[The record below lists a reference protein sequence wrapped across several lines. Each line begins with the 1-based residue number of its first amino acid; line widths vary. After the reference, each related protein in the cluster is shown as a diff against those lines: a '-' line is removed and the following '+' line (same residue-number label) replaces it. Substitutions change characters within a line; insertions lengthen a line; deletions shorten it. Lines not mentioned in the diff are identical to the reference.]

1 MIGQPG
7 PGPRHRGP
15 GPVWSLAELCKRHN
29 AEAEAVDPRERAHH
43 NVEVEPRSN
52 LGGRRGHTMGVDDL
66 LREAIE
72 KICGIPASSV
82 TDSTPLVDLDIDSLA
97 IAEIIVELEIRLDT
111 EFPIHLL
118 RELDRVRTVGDVAR
132 ELAAA
137 LPGGDLNS

>member
-1 MIGQPG
+1 M
-7 PGPRHRGP
+7 
-15 GPVWSLAELCKRHN
+15 WKWK
-29 AEAEAVDPRERAHH
+29 
-43 NVEVEPRSN
+43 PRSN
-52 LGGRRGHTMGVDDL
+52 LGWRKGHTVGVDDL

-137 LPGGDLNS
+137 LPGGDFES

>member
-1 MIGQPG
+1 MWKWN
-7 PGPRHRGP
+7 RGRT
-15 GPVWSLAELCKRHN
+15 SR
-29 AEAEAVDPRERAHH
+29 
-43 NVEVEPRSN
+43 
-52 LGGRRGHTMGVDDL
+52 GRKGHTVGVDDL

-97 IAEIIVELEIRLDT
+97 IVEIIVESKIRLDT
-111 EFPIHLL
+111 EFPIQLAA
-118 RELDRVRTVGDVAR
+118 RARSGSRTVGDVAR